1 MAMFRE
7 LRSAALE
14 AAPTASAALTLA
26 AGVMLLVSGATPSDP
41 ERFRFIAQALPLFL
55 IEISHFLSSI
65 LGLVLVLLAFGLRRR
80 LDAAWVAT
88 VVVLALAAILAL
100 MKGFNW
106 PETIALAVLWIAI
119 LPLHAAF
126 PRTSRLTRMEIT
138 PGWLISA
145 LAAVVGA
152 AALGWWSY
160 SHADYSDTPWWKV
173 MADADASRSLKASAG
188 AAILLLA
195 VGLWRMLAT
204 PATPP
209 IVGDHDPE
217 FERVRAILSTAEDAE
232 PSANLALLGDKRFL
246 FSQSG
251 ESFLMFGVRG
261 RSWIALGPPVGRRD
275 ERMELLWRFREL
287 ADAHAARAA
296 LYAIGPDILPEA
308 VELGLSIQKTGES
321 ATVPLESFSL
331 QGRRRDVL
339 RRNWR
344 KAGEAGATFEV
355 APHEI
360 VPAHLDELKRVS
372 DAWLGHHAGGDK
384 RFSMGGF
391 EPRYVAEFPCALV
404 RMEGRIVAF
413 ATIWTTA
420 DRSSFSMDLMRYD
433 DTAPK
438 NVMDFLFVELLRWGQ
453 AEGYSAFEFGMAPL
467 AGLEDRPLAPIM
479 SRVGRLLFERGEEI
493 YNFRGV
499 RRYKDKYDPVWQP
512 RYIAAPHK
520 WAIPILLADVGL
532 LSSGGMSGLT
542 KRPRRDEAPPPAVG
556 PSATAGEAI
565 PQPFVKP

>member
-1 MAMFRE
+1 VKTEADQRMSAFRE

-14 AAPTASAALTLA
+14 MAPTASAALTLA

-88 VVVLALAAILAL
+88 VAVLALAAVLAL
-100 MKGFNW
+100 TKGFNW
-106 PETIALAVLWIAI
+106 PETVALAVLWLML
-119 LPLHAAF
+119 LPLHPAF

-138 PGWLISA
+138 PGWLVST

-152 AALGWWSY
+152 AALGWWSF

-173 MADADASRSLKASAG
+173 MADADASRSIKASAG

-195 VGLWRMLAT
+195 VGIWRMVAT

-209 IVGDHDPE
+209 IVGDDDPR
-217 FERVRAILSTAEDAE
+217 FEKVRAIIASAEDAE

-261 RSWIALGPPVGRRD
+261 RSWIAIGPPVGRRD

-287 ADAHAARAA
+287 ADAHAARPA

-308 VELGLSIQKTGES
+308 VELGLAIQKTGES

-331 QGRRRDVL
+331 SGRRRDTL

-344 KAGEAGATFEV
+344 KAGEGGASFEV
-355 APHEI
+355 LPPEA
-360 VPAHLDELKRVS
+360 ARAELAELRRVS
-372 DAWLGHHAGGDK
+372 DAWLATHAGGDK
-384 RFSMGGF
+384 AFSMGGF
-391 EPRYVAEFPCALV
+391 EPRYVGEFPCAIV
-404 RMEGRIVAF
+404 RSEGRIVAF
-413 ATIWTTA
+413 ATIWRTA
-420 DRSSFSMDLMRYD
+420 DRSAFSMDLMRYD
-433 DTAPK
+433 EEAPK
-438 NVMDFLFVELLRWGQ
+438 NIMDFLFVELLNWGR
-453 AEGYSAFEFGMAPL
+453 AEGFGAFEFGMAPL
-467 AGLEDRPLAPIM
+467 AGLEHRPLAPIM
-479 SRVGRLLFERGEEI
+479 SRVGRLLFERGEEL

-520 WAIPILLADVGL
+520 WTIPILLADVGL
-532 LSSGGMSGLT
+532 LSSGGVQGLA
-542 KRPRRDEAPPPAVG
+542 KRPRREEAPAP
-556 PSATAGEAI
+556 TR
-565 PQPFVKP
+565 PQPATVR